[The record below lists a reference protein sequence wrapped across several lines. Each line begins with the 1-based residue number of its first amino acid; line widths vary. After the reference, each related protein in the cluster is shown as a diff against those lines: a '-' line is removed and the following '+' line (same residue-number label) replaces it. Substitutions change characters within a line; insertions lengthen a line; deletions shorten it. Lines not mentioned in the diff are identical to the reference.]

1 MPTVPNYSQYRPGSP
16 TSADKL
22 STRILKVNQNVDLM
36 LIADDNSFLHPKKI
50 VVWLVGGIAVFLDN
64 IYLFII
70 SQYHKTTRYTDSK
83 YFNPGTA
90 KISI

>member
-1 MPTVPNYSQYRPGSP
+1 
-16 TSADKL
+16 
-22 STRILKVNQNVDLM
+22 M
-36 LIADDNSFLHPKKI
+36 LIADDNSFLHPKNCGRI
-50 VVWLVGGIAVFLDN
+50 GVGGIAVLDK

-83 YFNPGTA
+83 YSNPGTA